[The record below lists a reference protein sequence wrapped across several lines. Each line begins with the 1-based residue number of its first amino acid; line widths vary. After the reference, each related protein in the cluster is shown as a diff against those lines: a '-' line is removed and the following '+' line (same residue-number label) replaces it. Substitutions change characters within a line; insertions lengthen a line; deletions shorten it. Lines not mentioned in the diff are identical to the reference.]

1 MSETNLSGS
10 AAGDNAPGPSETAE
24 QTTWGVGPWQGEW
37 PADAGTPD
45 EPNPDSLLDPEL
57 LLNGDT
63 RNVLDQFRYWKMEA
77 IIASLDQRRHKYHV
91 AIENWQHDLNIGS
104 IVRTANAFLAAEVHI
119 IGNRRWNR
127 RGAMVTDRYQHVRH
141 HPTVEDFVEWC
152 KTGGEGGS
160 ALPII
165 AIDNVPGCQKIE
177 EYSLP
182 ENCVLLFGQEGPGL
196 SEAAIE
202 SSEVVLEIS
211 QFGSTRSINAS
222 AAAAITMHTWIVQ
235 WVFNK

>member
-1 MSETNLSGS
+1 MSI
-10 AAGDNAPGPSETAE
+10 DNPSGPSESPE

-104 IVRTANAFLAAEVHI
+104 IVRTANAFLAA
-119 IGNRRWNR
+119 
-127 RGAMVTDRYQHVRH
+127 
-141 HPTVEDFVEWC
+141 
-152 KTGGEGGS
+152 
-160 ALPII
+160 
-165 AIDNVPGCQKIE
+165 
-177 EYSLP
+177 
-182 ENCVLLFGQEGPGL
+182 
-196 SEAAIE
+196 
-202 SSEVVLEIS
+202 
-211 QFGSTRSINAS
+211 
-222 AAAAITMHTWIVQ
+222 
-235 WVFNK
+235 